1 MADDEA
7 MKAMATR
14 IADERVTS
22 GIMREWL
29 IAYDASLAT
38 IIETREWAAALAEQ
52 EAGWLSRGPDIGP
65 KIAAAI
71 RSGQQFRKDV

>member
-1 MADDEA
+1 MTDEA
-7 MKAMATR
+7 MKAMAAR

-29 IAYDASLAT
+29 IAYDAALAA
-38 IIETREWAAALAEQ
+38 IIETR
-52 EAGWLSRGPDIGP
+52 DT
-65 KIAAAI
+65 IADYLESVAVKRSDHMKVAAI